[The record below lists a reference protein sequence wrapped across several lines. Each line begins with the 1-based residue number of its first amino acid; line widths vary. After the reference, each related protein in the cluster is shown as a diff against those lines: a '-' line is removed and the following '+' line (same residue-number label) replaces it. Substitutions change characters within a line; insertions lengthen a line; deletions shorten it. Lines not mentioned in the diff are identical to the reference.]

1 MSATQSSPAGSAQKQ
16 PAQKQPAQKQPKN
29 PSSALGLDELLR
41 VTGPRIWIGLVGLL
55 VIVGGLLIWSIMG
68 VIPQVVPGQGMLLR
82 GDVQQITA
90 PSDGSVETIPI
101 SENAAVKAGDV
112 VATLLTADG
121 TSVAL
126 KAAKDGVVTGINV
139 PPGFAVTEGAAIM
152 TIEDTSTPLLA
163 VIYVPLGSGKTV
175 SPGMAVQLAPSVT
188 DVDTYGYLLGTVT
201 AISEFPVTQQALAG
215 NAYLG
220 GAPAADIAGNTE
232 PMLRMIIT
240 LDKADTISGYRWSS
254 SNGPAY
260 QLHNGTA
267 TEARVVVA
275 ESHPIDYFLPLNR

>member
-1 MSATQSSPAGSAQKQ
+1 MSAIQSSPAGSEQKQ
-16 PAQKQPAQKQPKN
+16 PAQKQQKN

-41 VTGPRIWIGLVGLL
+41 VTGPLVWFGLVGLL
-55 VIVGGLLIWSIMG
+55 IIVGGLLIWSIIG
-68 VIPQVVPGQGMLLR
+68 VIPQVVPGEGMLLR

-101 SENAAVKAGDV
+101 SENSAVKAGDV
-112 VATLLTADG
+112 VATMLTKDG
-121 TSVAL
+121 QSVEL
-126 KAAKDGVVTGINV
+126 KAAKDGVVTGIDV
-139 PPGFAVTEGAAIM
+139 PPGFPVDEGAAIM

-163 VIYVPLGSGKTV
+163 VIYVPLGAGKTV
-175 SPGMAVQLAPSVT
+175 NPGMTVQLSPSVT
-188 DVDTYGYLLGTVT
+188 DVDTYGYLLGTVN
-201 AISEFPVTQQALAG
+201 AISEFPVSQQALAG

-220 GAPAADIAGNTE
+220 GASAAEVAGNAE

-240 LDKADTISGYRWSS
+240 LDTADTTSGYRWSS
-254 SNGPAY
+254 SSGPDY

-275 ESHPIDYFLPLNR
+275 QSHPINYFLPLNR